1 MYYQQLKVLFTQYIH
16 TNFNV
21 KKKVKGWHAI
31 EDENALLYC
40 SAFLKLARC
49 QSLINDMLNVET
61 LQDFIEQVIPPITP
75 KEVEY
80 LQKDK
85 VLLKIYNEDKSPK

>member
-1 MYYQQLKVLFTQYIH
+1 VYLMYYQQLKVLFTQYIH

-31 EDENALLYC
+31 EDENAVLYC

-49 QSLINDMLNVET
+49 
-61 LQDFIEQVIPPITP
+61 
-75 KEVEY
+75 
-80 LQKDK
+80 
-85 VLLKIYNEDKSPK
+85 